1 MANFPLFVA
10 AGEALT
16 DMIVQDG
23 DQPNPQR
30 WPLTAQLSAAAALGG
45 TVRS

>member
-23 DQPNPQR
+23 DQPNP
-30 WPLTAQLSAAAALGG
+30 PALA
-45 TVRS
+45 